1 MSKARE
7 LSKLPNYVLSTV
19 AELKLSVGKEQ
30 GDKAF
35 VGGYYADGDG
45 GGGDFYWDAVSVE
58 TDNGGT
64 IVQVTGVTTGRWKR
78 IYSGSVNIK
87 WFSSLQSALNTGL
100 HVLGNKIDTYQITD
114 TLTILTPAQKVNLN
128 GATVNLNDAT
138 GLKSHIKIG
147 DGITQVNGVELD
159 GITFTRTQVAT
170 SGYAIETDYCGVVKI
185 KNCRIYGDNK
195 IFSGIRLYKCTVSN
209 IENNYIQNCVSKGLS
224 LQGTNNSTLRTV
236 DTTIIN
242 NRIEG
247 GVTAIDCYDFVEGF
261 FCRNNILF
269 NTSSSALSI
278 NASSDANGL
287 YSFKIQHNDFDTC
300 GGYGIYI
307 DAVSSVQI
315 TDNWFS
321 SITGSYALGVKSL
334 CDSVIVSDN
343 QMYPSVN
350 GVLVEGINVSIHDNL
365 VSGGSGSLVVLGLTA
380 TRNSVLSNKLL
391 GGAYAFNFVSGYD
404 GGLILD
410 NTMYAQSSGTTN
422 NMAGTTNL
430 TFKDNK
436 GDTVIGDTNFITL
449 GASPY
454 TYTSGARPEMVSV
467 FGGTVSNI
475 QTGGNSIGFT
485 SNRTLV
491 LAPNTSTIV
500 TYSSV
505 PFMTK
510 TYL

>member
-1 MSKARE
+1 M
-7 LSKLPNYVLSTV
+7 
-19 AELKLSVGKEQ
+19 
-30 GDKAF
+30 
-35 VGGYYADGDG
+35 
-45 GGGDFYWDAVSVE
+45 
-58 TDNGGT
+58 
-64 IVQVTGVTTGRWKR
+64 
-78 IYSGSVNIK
+78 
-87 WFSSLQSALNTGL
+87 
-100 HVLGNKIDTYQITD
+100 
-114 TLTILTPAQKVNLN
+114 
-128 GATVNLNDAT
+128 
-138 GLKSHIKIG
+138 
-147 DGITQVNGVELD
+147 D
-159 GITFTRTQVAT
+159 GITFTRTQVSTA
-170 SGYAIETDYCGVVKI
+170 GYAIETDYCGVVKI

-195 IFSGIRLYKCTVSN
+195 IFSGIRLYKSTIAN

-247 GVTAIDCYDFVEGF
+247 GTTAIDCYDFVEGF

-278 NASSDANGL
+278 NASSNANGL
-287 YSFKIQHNDFDTC
+287 YSFKIQQNDFDTC

-307 DAVSSVQI
+307 DAISNIQI

-321 SITGSYALGVKSL
+321 NITGSYALGIKSL

-350 GVLVEGINVSIHDNL
+350 GVLVEGTSVSVHDNL
-365 VSGGSGSLVVLGLTA
+365 ISGGSGSLIALGLTA
-380 TRNSVLSNKLL
+380 TSNSILSNKLI
-391 GGAYAFNFVSGYD
+391 GGGYAFNFVSGYD

-410 NTMYAQSSGTTN
+410 NTMYAQSLGTTN
-422 NMAGTTNL
+422 NIAGSTNL

-436 GDTVIGDTNFITL
+436 GDTVTGTTSFITL

-454 TYTSGARPEMVSV
+454 TYTSGARPEMISV
-467 FGGTVSNI
+467 FGGTVSVI
-475 QTGGNSIGFT
+475 ATGGNNIGFT
-485 SNRTLV
+485 SNRSII
-491 LAPNTSTIV
+491 LAPNTSITV